1 MWLSLLVDYTVT
13 FAGSI
18 FIMAEFSTTSTYLVK
33 DMQMFLG
40 IELPEII
47 NRFQFNEHLSLSQSL
62 ESDSNTPI
70 SFRTSLSVRF
80 IVEVKFLSCLLLTSD
95 LTARTHCATEK

>member
-1 MWLSLLVDYTVT
+1 MWLSLSVDYTVT

-40 IELPEII
+40 IVSPIII
-47 NRFQFNEHLSLSQSL
+47 NQV
-62 ESDSNTPI
+62 
-70 SFRTSLSVRF
+70 SVERALVAKPLVG
-80 IVEVKFLSCLLLTSD
+80 ITK
-95 LTARTHCATEK
+95 

>member
-1 MWLSLLVDYTVT
+1 MWLSLSVDYTVT

-40 IELPEII
+40 IVSPIII
-47 NRFQFNEHLSLSQSL
+47 NQV
-62 ESDSNTPI
+62 
-70 SFRTSLSVRF
+70 SVERALVAKPLVG
-80 IVEVKFLSCLLLTSD
+80 IRK
-95 LTARTHCATEK
+95 

>member
-1 MWLSLLVDYTVT
+1 MWLSLSVDYTVT

-40 IELPEII
+40 IVSPIII
-47 NRFQFNEHLSLSQSL
+47 NQV
-62 ESDSNTPI
+62 
-70 SFRTSLSVRF
+70 SVERAPVAKPLVG
-80 IVEVKFLSCLLLTSD
+80 IRK
-95 LTARTHCATEK
+95 

>member
-1 MWLSLLVDYTVT
+1 MWLSLSVDYTVT

-40 IELPEII
+40 IVSLIII
-47 NRFQFNEHLSLSQSL
+47 NQV
-62 ESDSNTPI
+62 
-70 SFRTSLSVRF
+70 SVERALVAKPLVG
-80 IVEVKFLSCLLLTSD
+80 IRK
-95 LTARTHCATEK
+95 

>member
-1 MWLSLLVDYTVT
+1 MWLSLSVDYTVT

-40 IELPEII
+40 IVLPIII
-47 NRFQFNEHLSLSQSL
+47 NQV
-62 ESDSNTPI
+62 
-70 SFRTSLSVRF
+70 SVERALVAKPLVG
-80 IVEVKFLSCLLLTSD
+80 IIK
-95 LTARTHCATEK
+95 